1 MQEVFPLS
9 RYGSVTTR
17 LWMPPASIHYRVAAS
32 LPQGEGI
39 LSRHPPTMWGPYPTT
54 ESKENAPSISK
65 APHFPHPYPPNKS
78 LIGTSKSPEA
88 LRRGG
93 GVPGVPTQNTLL
105 PPTAAS
111 VTMRGIPKGDPSPLG
126 GVLLELFCRRG
137 QKSGKVRAMGY
148 EMGKTFWKKVFPRPL
163 LKTFNKKGLD
173 QVIGHPIAKG
183 ERLTRRG
190 MSTGQNFGSSADHV
204 GPLPHN

>member
-1 MQEVFPLS
+1 M
-9 RYGSVTTR
+9 Y
-17 LWMPPASIHYRVAAS
+17 
-32 LPQGEGI
+32 
-39 LSRHPPTMWGPYPTT
+39 
-54 ESKENAPSISK
+54 NISK

-93 GVPGVPTQNTLL
+93 GVPGVMTQNTLL

-137 QKSGKVRAMGY
+137 QKSGKSVSGGRNG
-148 EMGKTFWKKVFPRPL
+148 ENFLEKVFPKPL
-163 LKTFNKKGLD
+163 SKTLNKRGIGRARGYPIEKGS
-173 QVIGHPIAKG
+173 
-183 ERLTRRG
+183 RLTHRG
-190 MSTGQNFGSSADHV
+190 MFVGRKFGSSADHV